1 VRLLPAHSPYDAR
14 RLLWFLGLH
23 AVPGLEVYGEGQA
36 GPAYARVLR
45 LAHGPGIARIALRDN
60 GYDVELAL
68 TEPADEAEAVGRLR
82 ALLDLD
88 GDPTAALGAWSDDA
102 LLGPL
107 VARRPGVRA
116 PGSADP
122 VETLIG
128 TIVGQQIS
136 VAGARTV
143 LGRVVAA
150 LGAPLPDRLA
160 GAGLTHAFP
169 TAAALAGT
177 DPEQLPMPRARGR
190 SLVAVA
196 RAVLD
201 QGEAL
206 ASGQPETREA
216 LLALPG
222 VGPWTASYLALRAGR
237 DPDVFLPTD
246 LAVRRAL
253 ERHGLPGDPVS
264 AAAVAAGWASHRSL
278 ALMHL
283 WFELLEARAA

>member
-1 VRLLPAHSPYDAR
+1 VRLLPAHPPYDAR

-23 AVPGLEVYGEGQA
+23 AVPGLEVYDEGPR

-45 LAHGPGIARIALRDN
+45 LSGGPGVARISLRDN
-60 GYDVELAL
+60 GYDVELAV
-68 TEPADEAEAVGRLR
+68 TEPADEAEAVVRLR

-88 GDPTAALGAWSDDA
+88 GDPRAALGALSGDA

-107 VARRPGVRA
+107 VARRRGVRA
-116 PGSADP
+116 PGTADP
-122 VETLIG
+122 VETLIA

-143 LGRVVAA
+143 LGRVVAT
-150 LGAPLPDRLA
+150 LGTPLPDRLA
-160 GAGLTHAFP
+160 AAGLTHAFP
-169 TAAALAGT
+169 TAAALSAA
-177 DPEQLPMPRARGR
+177 DPEGLPMPRARGR
-190 SLVAVA
+190 SLVAVG

-206 ASGQPETREA
+206 ASGEPGTRAA

-246 LAVRRAL
+246 LAVRRGL
-253 ERHGLPGDPVS
+253 ESHGLPGDPVS
-264 AAAVAAGWASHRSL
+264 AAARASAWAPHRSL

>member
-1 VRLLPAHSPYDAR
+1 VRLVPAHSPYDAR
-14 RLLWFLGLH
+14 RLLWYLGLH
-23 AVPGLEVYGEGQA
+23 AVPGLEVYAEGPA

-45 LAHGPGIARIALRDN
+45 LSGGPGVARISLRGN
-60 GYDVELAL
+60 GYDVDLAL
-68 TEPADEAEAVGRLR
+68 VEPTDEAEAVGRLR

-88 GDPTAALGAWSDDA
+88 GVATEALGALSGDA

-136 VAGARTV
+136 LAGARTV
-143 LGRVVAA
+143 LGRVVTA

-160 GAGLTHAFP
+160 AAGLTHAFP
-169 TAAALAGT
+169 TAAALANA
-177 DPEQLPMPRARGR
+177 DPELLPMPRARGR

-201 QGEAL
+201 QGESL
-206 ASGQPETREA
+206 ASGLPATRDA

-264 AAAVAAGWASHRSL
+264 AAAVSVGWAPHRSL

-283 WFELLEARAA
+283 WFDLLEARAS